1 MKVYFWTKMSRV
13 TGGANVPNSW
23 HAWLNTDAK
32 ATGLF
37 DDSVTQVYSV
47 TARLGQ
53 TVESVTHEFQR
64 WFERHRQACGYS
76 GVLVVVI
83 SRREYD
89 SWNRELTKENKW
101 VEA

>member
-1 MKVYFWTKMSRV
+1 MNVYFWTKMSRV
-13 TGGANVPNSW
+13 IGKANVPNSW
-23 HAWLNTDAK
+23 HAWINTDAR

-53 TVESVTHEFQR
+53 TVESVTREFQR
-64 WFERHRQACGYS
+64 WFDRHRQECGYS
-76 GVLVVVI
+76 GMLVVVI
-83 SRREYD
+83 SRQEYE
-89 SWNRELTKENKW
+89 SFKRELSKENW